1 MTDPQDV
8 LYDLAVLLER
18 TLGGSNMYFVYFVWT
33 PIQAFLMVA
42 VHEAGHALA
51 ALARR
56 QPGVEVRLGAGQTV
70 VVAIRLKAVKLR
82 LANPGF
88 LRIGSGQV
96 RWQAERTTVLDLLVI
111 AAAGPGA
118 SLLGGLVCFW
128 LAGQCAWGSKP
139 YDFLALSGV
148 YMIAC
153 GCVLNLLPFTLTEGT
168 RRHPGVAM
176 RTDGGV
182 ILDLLRLIASLRTS
196 SRT

>member
-1 MTDPQDV
+1 V
-8 LYDLAVLLER
+8 LYDLATLLDR
-18 TLGGSNMYFVYFVWT
+18 TVGAPNFFFLFAWT
-33 PIQAFLMVA
+33 PIQVFLIVA

-56 QPGVEVRLGAGQTV
+56 QPGVEVRMGAGQSV
-70 VVAIRLKAVKLR
+70 VLAIRLQAVKLR

-96 RWQAERTTVLDLLVI
+96 RWDAERTTVLDLLVI
-111 AAAGPGA
+111 AAAGPAA

-128 LAGQCAWGSKP
+128 LAGQCTWGSGL
-139 YDFLALSGV
+139 YDFLGLSGF
-148 YMIAC
+148 YMIAF

-196 SRT
+196 LGT